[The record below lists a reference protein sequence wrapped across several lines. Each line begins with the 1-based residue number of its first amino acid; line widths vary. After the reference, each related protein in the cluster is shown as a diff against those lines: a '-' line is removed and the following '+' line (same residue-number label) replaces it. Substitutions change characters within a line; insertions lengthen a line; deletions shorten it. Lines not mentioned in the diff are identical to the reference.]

1 MAKHEKDSNKSF
13 EALQEL
19 IETDDGVKQELKRA
33 TTREQAID
41 MSVRFGQ
48 AHGFKISV
56 PEFTE
61 KLDAQFAAHLVGGK
75 GPLPKPRVP
84 GMPRGGRVF
93 PAGPKLGGPAAACSA
108 GSCSLWSFY

>member
-1 MAKHEKDSNKSF
+1 MAKHEQDSNKSF

-19 IETDDGVKQELKRA
+19 IETDDGVKQEIKRA

-61 KLDAQFAAHLVGGK
+61 KLDAQFAARLGP
-75 GPLPKPRVP
+75 GPLPKPRVA
-84 GMPRGGRVF
+84 GMPRGGRIF
-93 PAGPKLGGPAAACSA
+93 PAGRPLGGPAAGCTA